1 MLLVRVLSAR
11 DAYYYS
17 TSVRNSAEVH
27 GSKILHTTWY
37 SYYILF
43 WKSLVV
49 AKKIMQYWNC
59 SFSFKL
65 LFCTLLA
72 LPVCVCIFV
81 HWRIIGNVDEMHL
94 EHTTY
99 ICFCLYSSST
109 FSCWVNNMKTYSINL
124 ETVPD
129 NIQMLHICVCE
140 CVPFLGTL
148 VYMHMHRGLGSV
160 WYSLRSSNALFVR
173 IIYNLICSHGSLTWL
188 SFIAIHLWES
198 EFNSDGTHF

>member
-65 LFCTLLA
+65 LFCTLLP
-72 LPVCVCIFV
+72 LPVCVCIFM

-109 FSCWVNNMKTYSINL
+109 FSCWVNNMKTYSIKFG
-124 ETVPD
+124 D
-129 NIQMLHICVCE
+129 SSRQH
-140 CVPFLGTL
+140 
-148 VYMHMHRGLGSV
+148 
-160 WYSLRSSNALFVR
+160 SNASYLCMWMCTFSG
-173 IIYNLICSHGSLTWL
+173 YSSLH
-188 SFIAIHLWES
+188 AYA
-198 EFNSDGTHF
+198 